1 MGCCFSGEERTDG
14 SRQATERD
22 PLLGGTSTPITNGQR
37 PVDDVLNHSSGPI
50 SKTDEQSLLSR
61 ILHQTA
67 HKVIDV
73 SSTEPHSIE
82 RTEYMERSRQ
92 YMSKLSAVN
101 GSALHNSSNLPG
113 GVKAPSSVLA
123 SEPIPQGD
131 VAFAIQAA
139 KGADASLSG
148 FHVEHRDALVVQFE
162 SS

>member
-1 MGCCFSGEERTDG
+1 
-14 SRQATERD
+14 
-22 PLLGGTSTPITNGQR
+22 
-37 PVDDVLNHSSGPI
+37 
-50 SKTDEQSLLSR
+50 
-61 ILHQTA
+61 
-67 HKVIDV
+67 
-73 SSTEPHSIE
+73 
-82 RTEYMERSRQ
+82 
-92 YMSKLSAVN
+92 MSKLSAVN
-101 GSALHNSSNLPG
+101 GSALHNGSNLPG